1 MGEEVECPLSPPSCG
16 QVKCRQGF
24 HAGLVQSD
32 FCILPPPQG
41 IQAPRSRRPPWGMK
55 HHDSGR
61 PEPRAAAPAGFV
73 APEPQLPGRASTR
86 QQPAALAPWREA
98 LETGA
103 AVTRA

>member
-1 MGEEVECPLSPPSCG
+1 
-16 QVKCRQGF
+16 
-24 HAGLVQSD
+24 
-32 FCILPPPQG
+32 
-41 IQAPRSRRPPWGMK
+41 MK

-98 LETGA
+98 PETGA
-103 AVTRA
+103 AVTRASHVCWCLRGDTASLMLSKY

>member
-1 MGEEVECPLSPPSCG
+1 
-16 QVKCRQGF
+16 
-24 HAGLVQSD
+24 
-32 FCILPPPQG
+32 
-41 IQAPRSRRPPWGMK
+41 MK

-98 LETGA
+98 LETGRCRHA
-103 AVTRA
+103 LVSHVCWCLRGDTASLMLGKY